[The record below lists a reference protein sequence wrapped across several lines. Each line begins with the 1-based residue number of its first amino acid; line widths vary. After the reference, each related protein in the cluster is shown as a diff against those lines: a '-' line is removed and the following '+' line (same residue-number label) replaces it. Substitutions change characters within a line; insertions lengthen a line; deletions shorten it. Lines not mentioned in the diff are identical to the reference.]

1 MRVRSAV
8 LSIPIWRAWCAV
20 AIVLFLAGCMG
31 GAPKKRGSESVPAK
45 PPPHIE
51 RIPDALP
58 KVEPILPSG
67 PNKPYAVSGQSY
79 TPQRSDQPLVER
91 GIASWYGKPFHGRR
105 TANGEVYNMYAMT
118 AAHRT
123 MPLPSYAKVR
133 NPKNGREIV
142 VRVND
147 RGPFIGKRIIDLSYA
162 AAIKLGITNGV
173 APVEVERITH
183 AQIRSG
189 SWRTKP
195 AATGSSPDPVAPPIS
210 SDPPDTAASAAQDVV
225 APLPASAPP
234 PSPAASAPDD
244 PEAGAAAPGLWLQL
258 GVFTQRE
265 GAHEFQ
271 RSLNATAPWLQP
283 QLMVLREAA
292 LYRLQAGPYADR
304 EAAAGAAERIRQ
316 TLHLVPMLV
325 QRD

>member
-1 MRVRSAV
+1 M
-8 LSIPIWRAWCAV
+8 WRALCAV
-20 AIVLFLAGCMG
+20 AVVSSLAGCMG
-31 GAPKKRGSESVPAK
+31 GAPKKRSAEAVPTK

-51 RIPDALP
+51 RIPDAQP

-147 RGPFIGKRIIDLSYA
+147 RGPFHGKRIIDLSYT
-162 AAIKLGITNGV
+162 AAIKLGITDGI

-195 AATGSSPDPVAPPIS
+195 SSAGSSPDPTPPLL
-210 SDPPDTAASAAQDVV
+210 PPDSAAQTAIAEPPVLAQTPASAAE
-225 APLPASAPP
+225 PASA
-234 PSPAASAPDD
+234 ASSPDD
-244 PEAGAAAPGLWLQL
+244 PEVAIATQGLWLQL

-283 QLMVLREAA
+283 QLAVFREAA
-292 LYRLQAGPYADR
+292 VYRLQAGPYADR
-304 EAAAGAAERIRQ
+304 DAASAAAERIRQ